1 MGTAYDFIALC
12 CKRCKVE
19 FANKRAEID
28 AMPNG
33 GVTLSVYTEN
43 DIETCRDVLFY
54 VAQVLGGFFI
64 INREGKLELRK
75 YGKDPMMKVEQRHR
89 FSSSFSDFIT
99 RYTAVSSTNKQT
111 QIAEYYALDPD
122 NGLTMNLGV
131 NPLLQFGLKETRE
144 MLCRNI
150 LADLSVIRY
159 VPFDSDTIGN
169 PALDPGDVLTFA
181 GGQADEGQITC
192 ITSIR
197 QKIGGK
203 QSLKCVGKNP
213 RLAQAKSRND
223 KNISG
228 LLNQIE
234 DNAKTGI
241 HTFTNA
247 SAHEIGQTRVK
258 LGSIQFAS
266 SEENHMQFFA
276 QVVVDVA
283 ADPVERSAE
292 ASGTVV
298 IPFPGGSGSGTGS
311 GTGGSD
317 GTGETSDA
325 GSSENDAAGNE
336 VGNTSGNENTGSTD
350 DTSGGADAGSGSGS
364 EVAVDVSLPVK
375 WQEDGQAVCHVVFE
389 FNNEE
394 IVEHCP
400 VETWHSGKHIL
411 SLYYPIEKIVANYT
425 NTFNVYL
432 WMEYGSGTVD
442 VGDCIDSVSGQAMA
456 AGEAWDGKLEVEDY
470 TTRFA
475 IGGGLDVNVF
485 RDSQEYL
492 ETIRADGYATSFSYV
507 EDCMKVIRQY
517 ELTRFD
523 EGECETMAKTAES
536 VLDVMRGWLG
546 FSEANGKF
554 KEIIDLYNGV
564 KPLPR
569 GYAVQYSDEW
579 CDTCVSAAGIRA
591 GCSELIGRE
600 CGVEEHV
607 KIFREMGIWIEDGT
621 ITPEPGYVIV
631 YNWDKAAQPNDGY
644 SDHIGFVEKVSGGMI
659 TAIEGNWG
667 EKVARRAIPLG
678 WGYIRGYAAPQ
689 YEKAVNGNGGNPGTG
704 KKSVEAVA
712 KEVIAGKWGNGE
724 DRKKR
729 LQAAGYDYPAVQAKV
744 NELVK
749 GSNKKSVEAVAKEV
763 IAGKWGNGEDRKK
776 RLQAAGYDYGAV
788 QRKVNELMR

>member
-1 MGTAYDFIALC
+1 MYPVSDAFLRAIRSNTRKYFWTGTIVTKGGMTYEFGAKEIVKGSGYISRQCCGSTEIELGTVYAAEMGITLLSDIDRYTLEDAQVTLVFHLVLADDSVEDVPMGVFEVSEANRLAKCLELKVYDFMLRFDKSFNGFETVGTAYDFIALC

-75 YGKDPMMKVEQRHR
+75 YGKDPVMKVEQRHR

-150 LADLSVIRY
+150 LTDLSVIRY

-234 DNAKTGI
+234 DNAKTG
-241 HTFTNA
+241 
-247 SAHEIGQTRVK
+247 
-258 LGSIQFAS
+258 
-266 SEENHMQFFA
+266 
-276 QVVVDVA
+276 
-283 ADPVERSAE
+283 
-292 ASGTVV
+292 
-298 IPFPGGSGSGTGS
+298 
-311 GTGGSD
+311 
-317 GTGETSDA
+317 
-325 GSSENDAAGNE
+325 
-336 VGNTSGNENTGSTD
+336 NENTGSTD
-350 DTSGGADAGSGSGS
+350 DVSGGSDSGSGTGSGS
-364 EVAVDVSLPVK
+364 EVSVDVSLPVK

-411 SLYYPIEKIVANYT
+411 SLYYPIDKIVANYT

-442 VGDCIDSVSGQAMA
+442 VGDCIASVSGQAMA

-470 TTRFA
+470 TKRFA
-475 IGGGLDVNVF
+475 IGGGLDVNGF
-485 RDSQEYL
+485 HESLSMQMK
-492 ETIRADGYATSFSYV
+492 ETVNRGFEVYF
-507 EDCMKVIRQY
+507 
-517 ELTRFD
+517 
-523 EGECETMAKTAES
+523 AE
-536 VLDVMRGWLG
+536 R
-546 FSEANGKF
+546 
-554 KEIIDLYNGV
+554 
-564 KPLPR
+564 
-569 GYAVQYSDEW
+569 
-579 CDTCVSAAGIRA
+579 AGISGFCRPV
-591 GCSELIGRE
+591 EME
-600 CGVEEHV
+600 GV
-607 KIFREMGIWIEDGT
+607 
-621 ITPEPGYVIV
+621 
-631 YNWDKAAQPNDGY
+631 
-644 SDHIGFVEKVSGGMI
+644 
-659 TAIEGNWG
+659 
-667 EKVARRAIPLG
+667 
-678 WGYIRGYAAPQ
+678 
-689 YEKAVNGNGGNPGTG
+689 
-704 KKSVEAVA
+704 
-712 KEVIAGKWGNGE
+712 
-724 DRKKR
+724 
-729 LQAAGYDYPAVQAKV
+729 
-744 NELVK
+744 
-749 GSNKKSVEAVAKEV
+749 
-763 IAGKWGNGEDRKK
+763 
-776 RLQAAGYDYGAV
+776 
-788 QRKVNELMR
+788 

>member
-1 MGTAYDFIALC
+1 MYPVSDAFLRAVRSNTRKYFWTGTIVTKGGMTYEFGAKEIVKGSGYISRQCCGSTEIELGTVYAAEMGITLLSDIDRYTLEDAQVTLVFHLVLADGSVEDVPMGVFEVSEANRLAKCLELKAYDFMLRFDKSFNGFETVGTAYDFIALC
-12 CKRCKVE
+12 CKMCRVE
-19 FANKRAEID
+19 LAHKRAEID

-75 YGKDPMMKVEQRHR
+75 YGKDPVMKVEQRHR

-169 PALDPGDVLTFA
+169 PALDPGDVLRFA

-197 QKIGGK
+197 QKIGGR

-234 DNAKTGI
+234 DNAKTGKIGI

-247 SAHEIGQTRVK
+247 SVHEIGQTRVK
-258 LGSIQFAS
+258 LISIQFAS

-311 GTGGSD
+311 
-317 GTGETSDA
+317 A
-325 GSSENDAAGNE
+325 
-336 VGNTSGNENTGSTD
+336 D

-364 EVAVDVSLPVK
+364 EVSVDVSLPVK

-432 WMEYGSGTVD
+432 WMENGSGTVD
-442 VGDCIDSVSGQAMA
+442 VGDCIASVSGQAMA

-485 RDSQEYL
+485 RDSLSMQMK
-492 ETIRADGYATSFSYV
+492 ETVNRGFEVYFAERAVISGFCRPV
-507 EDCMKVIRQY
+507 EM
-517 ELTRFD
+517 
-523 EGECETMAKTAES
+523 EG
-536 VLDVMRGWLG
+536 V
-546 FSEANGKF
+546 
-554 KEIIDLYNGV
+554 
-564 KPLPR
+564 
-569 GYAVQYSDEW
+569 
-579 CDTCVSAAGIRA
+579 
-591 GCSELIGRE
+591 
-600 CGVEEHV
+600 
-607 KIFREMGIWIEDGT
+607 
-621 ITPEPGYVIV
+621 
-631 YNWDKAAQPNDGY
+631 
-644 SDHIGFVEKVSGGMI
+644 
-659 TAIEGNWG
+659 
-667 EKVARRAIPLG
+667 
-678 WGYIRGYAAPQ
+678 
-689 YEKAVNGNGGNPGTG
+689 
-704 KKSVEAVA
+704 
-712 KEVIAGKWGNGE
+712 
-724 DRKKR
+724 
-729 LQAAGYDYPAVQAKV
+729 
-744 NELVK
+744 
-749 GSNKKSVEAVAKEV
+749 
-763 IAGKWGNGEDRKK
+763 
-776 RLQAAGYDYGAV
+776 
-788 QRKVNELMR
+788 

>member
-1 MGTAYDFIALC
+1 MYPVSDAFLRAVRSNTRKYFWTGTIVTKGGMTYEFGAKEIVKGSGYISRQCCGSTEIELGTVYAAEMGITLLSDIDRYTLEDAQVTLVFHLVLADDSVEDVPMGVFEVSEANRLAKCLELKAYDFMLRFDKSFNGFETVGTAYDFIALC

-33 GVTLSVYTEN
+33 GVTISVYTEN

-75 YGKDPMMKVEQRHR
+75 YGKDPVMKVEQRHR

-150 LADLSVIRY
+150 LTDLSVIRY

-169 PALDPGDVLTFA
+169 PALDPGDVLTFT

-234 DNAKTGI
+234 DNAKTGKIGI

-258 LGSIQFAS
+258 LVSIQFAS

-311 GTGGSD
+311 
-317 GTGETSDA
+317 A
-325 GSSENDAAGNE
+325 
-336 VGNTSGNENTGSTD
+336 D

-364 EVAVDVSLPVK
+364 EVSVDVSLPVK
-375 WQEDGQAVCHVVFE
+375 WQEDGQAVCHMVFE

-394 IVEHCP
+394 IMEHCP

-432 WMEYGSGTVD
+432 WMENGSGTVD
-442 VGDCIDSVSGQAMA
+442 VGDCIASVSGQAMA

-475 IGGGLDVNVF
+475 IGGGLDVNGF
-485 RDSQEYL
+485 REELSMQMK
-492 ETIRADGYATSFSYV
+492 ETVNRGFEVYF
-507 EDCMKVIRQY
+507 
-517 ELTRFD
+517 
-523 EGECETMAKTAES
+523 AE
-536 VLDVMRGWLG
+536 R
-546 FSEANGKF
+546 
-554 KEIIDLYNGV
+554 
-564 KPLPR
+564 
-569 GYAVQYSDEW
+569 
-579 CDTCVSAAGIRA
+579 AGISGFCRPV
-591 GCSELIGRE
+591 EME
-600 CGVEEHV
+600 GV
-607 KIFREMGIWIEDGT
+607 
-621 ITPEPGYVIV
+621 
-631 YNWDKAAQPNDGY
+631 
-644 SDHIGFVEKVSGGMI
+644 
-659 TAIEGNWG
+659 
-667 EKVARRAIPLG
+667 
-678 WGYIRGYAAPQ
+678 
-689 YEKAVNGNGGNPGTG
+689 
-704 KKSVEAVA
+704 
-712 KEVIAGKWGNGE
+712 
-724 DRKKR
+724 
-729 LQAAGYDYPAVQAKV
+729 
-744 NELVK
+744 
-749 GSNKKSVEAVAKEV
+749 
-763 IAGKWGNGEDRKK
+763 
-776 RLQAAGYDYGAV
+776 
-788 QRKVNELMR
+788 

>member
-1 MGTAYDFIALC
+1 MYPVSDAFLRTVRSNTRKYFWTGTIVTRDGMTYEFGAKEIVKGSGYISRQCCGNTEIELGTVYAAEMGITLLSDIDRYTLEDALVTLVFHLVLADGSVEDVPMGVFEVSEANRLAKCLELKAYDFIALC

-19 FANKRAEID
+19 FGNKRAEID

-75 YGKDPMMKVEQRHR
+75 YGKDPVMKVEQRHR

-234 DNAKTGI
+234 DNAKTGKIGI

-247 SAHEIGQTRVK
+247 SAHEIGQTKVK
-258 LGSIQFAS
+258 LISIQFAS

-311 GTGGSD
+311 
-317 GTGETSDA
+317 A
-325 GSSENDAAGNE
+325 
-336 VGNTSGNENTGSTD
+336 D

-364 EVAVDVSLPVK
+364 EVSVDVSLPVK

-394 IVEHCP
+394 IMEHCP

-432 WMEYGSGTVD
+432 WMENGSGTVD
-442 VGDCIDSVSGQAMA
+442 VGDCIASVSGQAMA

-475 IGGGLDVNVF
+475 IGGGLNVNGF
-485 RDSQEYL
+485 RESLSMQMK
-492 ETIRADGYATSFSYV
+492 ETVNRGFEVYF
-507 EDCMKVIRQY
+507 
-517 ELTRFD
+517 
-523 EGECETMAKTAES
+523 AE
-536 VLDVMRGWLG
+536 R
-546 FSEANGKF
+546 
-554 KEIIDLYNGV
+554 
-564 KPLPR
+564 
-569 GYAVQYSDEW
+569 
-579 CDTCVSAAGIRA
+579 AGISGFCRPV
-591 GCSELIGRE
+591 EME
-600 CGVEEHV
+600 GV
-607 KIFREMGIWIEDGT
+607 
-621 ITPEPGYVIV
+621 
-631 YNWDKAAQPNDGY
+631 
-644 SDHIGFVEKVSGGMI
+644 
-659 TAIEGNWG
+659 
-667 EKVARRAIPLG
+667 
-678 WGYIRGYAAPQ
+678 
-689 YEKAVNGNGGNPGTG
+689 
-704 KKSVEAVA
+704 
-712 KEVIAGKWGNGE
+712 
-724 DRKKR
+724 
-729 LQAAGYDYPAVQAKV
+729 
-744 NELVK
+744 
-749 GSNKKSVEAVAKEV
+749 
-763 IAGKWGNGEDRKK
+763 
-776 RLQAAGYDYGAV
+776 
-788 QRKVNELMR
+788 

>member
-1 MGTAYDFIALC
+1 
-12 CKRCKVE
+12 
-19 FANKRAEID
+19 
-28 AMPNG
+28 
-33 GVTLSVYTEN
+33 
-43 DIETCRDVLFY
+43 
-54 VAQVLGGFFI
+54 
-64 INREGKLELRK
+64 
-75 YGKDPMMKVEQRHR
+75 MKVEQRHR

-131 NPLLQFGLKETRE
+131 NPLLQFGLEETRE

-197 QKIGGK
+197 QKIGGR

-234 DNAKTGI
+234 DNAKTGKIGI

-247 SAHEIGQTRVK
+247 SVHEIGQTRVK
-258 LGSIQFAS
+258 LISIQFAS

-276 QVVVDVA
+276 QVIVDVA

-350 DTSGGADAGSGSGS
+350 DVAGGS
-364 EVAVDVSLPVK
+364 EVSVDVSLPVK

-425 NTFNVYL
+425 NVSL
-432 WMEYGSGTVD
+432 DGVWQRYG
-442 VGDCIDSVSGQAMA
+442 
-456 AGEAWDGKLEVEDY
+456 
-470 TTRFA
+470 
-475 IGGGLDVNVF
+475 
-485 RDSQEYL
+485 
-492 ETIRADGYATSFSYV
+492 
-507 EDCMKVIRQY
+507 
-517 ELTRFD
+517 
-523 EGECETMAKTAES
+523 
-536 VLDVMRGWLG
+536 
-546 FSEANGKF
+546 
-554 KEIIDLYNGV
+554 
-564 KPLPR
+564 
-569 GYAVQYSDEW
+569 
-579 CDTCVSAAGIRA
+579 
-591 GCSELIGRE
+591 
-600 CGVEEHV
+600 
-607 KIFREMGIWIEDGT
+607 
-621 ITPEPGYVIV
+621 
-631 YNWDKAAQPNDGY
+631 
-644 SDHIGFVEKVSGGMI
+644 
-659 TAIEGNWG
+659 
-667 EKVARRAIPLG
+667 
-678 WGYIRGYAAPQ
+678 
-689 YEKAVNGNGGNPGTG
+689 
-704 KKSVEAVA
+704 
-712 KEVIAGKWGNGE
+712 
-724 DRKKR
+724 
-729 LQAAGYDYPAVQAKV
+729 
-744 NELVK
+744 
-749 GSNKKSVEAVAKEV
+749 
-763 IAGKWGNGEDRKK
+763 
-776 RLQAAGYDYGAV
+776 
-788 QRKVNELMR
+788 

>member
-1 MGTAYDFIALC
+1 MYPVSDAFLRAVRSNTRKYFWTGTIVTKGGMTYEFGAKEIVKGSGYISRQCCGSTEIELGTVYAAEMGITLLSDIDRYTLEDALVTLVFHLVLADGSVEDVPMGVFEVSEANRLAKCLELKAYDFMLRFDKSFNGFETVGTAYDFIALC

-75 YGKDPMMKVEQRHR
+75 YGKDPVMKVEQRHR

-150 LADLSVIRY
+150 LTDLSVIRY

-197 QKIGGK
+197 QKIGGR

-234 DNAKTGI
+234 DNAKTGKIGI

-247 SAHEIGQTRVK
+247 SVHEIGQTRVK
-258 LGSIQFAS
+258 LISIQFAS

-350 DTSGGADAGSGSGS
+350 DVAGGSD
-364 EVAVDVSLPVK
+364 
-375 WQEDGQAVCHVVFE
+375 
-389 FNNEE
+389 
-394 IVEHCP
+394 
-400 VETWHSGKHIL
+400 
-411 SLYYPIEKIVANYT
+411 
-425 NTFNVYL
+425 
-432 WMEYGSGTVD
+432 SGTGTGRTDRWSAMWSLNLTMRRLWSIVRWRP
-442 VGDCIDSVSGQAMA
+442 GIPGNIFCRCIIPLRRSLLIIRIHSMCISGWSMA
-456 AGEAWDGKLEVEDY
+456 AVRLMWETALLLSADRQWRLGK
-470 TTRFA
+470 
-475 IGGGLDVNVF
+475 
-485 RDSQEYL
+485 
-492 ETIRADGYATSFSYV
+492 
-507 EDCMKVIRQY
+507 
-517 ELTRFD
+517 
-523 EGECETMAKTAES
+523 
-536 VLDVMRGWLG
+536 
-546 FSEANGKF
+546 
-554 KEIIDLYNGV
+554 
-564 KPLPR
+564 
-569 GYAVQYSDEW
+569 
-579 CDTCVSAAGIRA
+579 
-591 GCSELIGRE
+591 
-600 CGVEEHV
+600 
-607 KIFREMGIWIEDGT
+607 
-621 ITPEPGYVIV
+621 
-631 YNWDKAAQPNDGY
+631 
-644 SDHIGFVEKVSGGMI
+644 
-659 TAIEGNWG
+659 
-667 EKVARRAIPLG
+667 
-678 WGYIRGYAAPQ
+678 
-689 YEKAVNGNGGNPGTG
+689 PGTESLRW
-704 KKSVEAVA
+704 KIIPRDLPLA
-712 KEVIAGKWGNGE
+712 E
-724 DRKKR
+724 D
-729 LQAAGYDYPAVQAKV
+729 
-744 NELVK
+744 
-749 GSNKKSVEAVAKEV
+749 
-763 IAGKWGNGEDRKK
+763 W
-776 RLQAAGYDYGAV
+776 
-788 QRKVNELMR
+788 M

>member
-1 MGTAYDFIALC
+1 
-12 CKRCKVE
+12 
-19 FANKRAEID
+19 
-28 AMPNG
+28 MPNG

-43 DIETCRDVLFY
+43 DIETCRDMLFY

-75 YGKDPMMKVEQRHR
+75 YGKDPVMKVEQRHR

-111 QIAEYYALDPD
+111 QIAEYYAQDPD

-131 NPLLQFGLKETRE
+131 NPLLQFGLEETRE

-181 GGQADEGQITC
+181 GGQADEEQITC

-234 DNAKTGI
+234 DNAKTGKIGI

-247 SAHEIGQTRVK
+247 SAHEIGQTKVK
-258 LGSIQFAS
+258 LISIQFAS

-298 IPFPGGSGSGTGS
+298 IPFPGESGSGTGS

-317 GTGETSDA
+317 GTSE
-325 GSSENDAAGNE
+325 SSKTENDVTGNA
-336 VGNTSGNENTGSTD
+336 SGNEDTGSTD
-350 DTSGGADAGSGSGS
+350 DISGGADAGSGNGS
-364 EVAVDVSLPVK
+364 EVSVDVSLPVK
-375 WQEDGQAVCHVVFE
+375 WQEDGQAFCHVVFE

-432 WMEYGSGTVD
+432 WMENGSGTVD
-442 VGDCIDSVSGQAMA
+442 VGDCIASVSGQAMA

-475 IGGGLDVNVF
+475 IGGGLDVNGF
-485 RDSQEYL
+485 RDSLSMQMK
-492 ETIRADGYATSFSYV
+492 ETVNRGFEVYF
-507 EDCMKVIRQY
+507 
-517 ELTRFD
+517 
-523 EGECETMAKTAES
+523 AE
-536 VLDVMRGWLG
+536 R
-546 FSEANGKF
+546 
-554 KEIIDLYNGV
+554 
-564 KPLPR
+564 
-569 GYAVQYSDEW
+569 
-579 CDTCVSAAGIRA
+579 AGISGFCRPV
-591 GCSELIGRE
+591 EME
-600 CGVEEHV
+600 GV
-607 KIFREMGIWIEDGT
+607 
-621 ITPEPGYVIV
+621 
-631 YNWDKAAQPNDGY
+631 
-644 SDHIGFVEKVSGGMI
+644 
-659 TAIEGNWG
+659 
-667 EKVARRAIPLG
+667 
-678 WGYIRGYAAPQ
+678 
-689 YEKAVNGNGGNPGTG
+689 
-704 KKSVEAVA
+704 
-712 KEVIAGKWGNGE
+712 
-724 DRKKR
+724 
-729 LQAAGYDYPAVQAKV
+729 
-744 NELVK
+744 
-749 GSNKKSVEAVAKEV
+749 
-763 IAGKWGNGEDRKK
+763 
-776 RLQAAGYDYGAV
+776 
-788 QRKVNELMR
+788 

>member
-1 MGTAYDFIALC
+1 MYPVSDGFLRAVKSNTRKYYWTGTIVTRGGMTYEFGSKEIVKGSGYISRQCCGSTEIELGTVYAAEMGITLLSDIDRYTLEDALVTLVFHLVLADGSVEDVPMGIFEVSEANRLAKCLELKAYDFMLRFDKSFNGFETVGTAYDFIALC

-33 GVTLSVYTEN
+33 SVTLSVYTEN

-75 YGKDPMMKVEQRHR
+75 YGKDPVMKVEQRHR

-169 PALDPGDVLTFA
+169 PALDPGDVLRFA

-234 DNAKTGI
+234 DNAKTGKIGI

-258 LGSIQFAS
+258 LVSIQFAS

-276 QVVVDVA
+276 QIVVDVA

-311 GTGGSD
+311 
-317 GTGETSDA
+317 A
-325 GSSENDAAGNE
+325 
-336 VGNTSGNENTGSTD
+336 D

-364 EVAVDVSLPVK
+364 EVSVDVSLPVK

-432 WMEYGSGTVD
+432 WMENGSGTVD
-442 VGDCIDSVSGQAMA
+442 VGDCIASVSGQAMA

-485 RDSQEYL
+485 RDSLSMQMK
-492 ETIRADGYATSFSYV
+492 ETVNRGFEVYF
-507 EDCMKVIRQY
+507 
-517 ELTRFD
+517 
-523 EGECETMAKTAES
+523 AE
-536 VLDVMRGWLG
+536 R
-546 FSEANGKF
+546 
-554 KEIIDLYNGV
+554 
-564 KPLPR
+564 
-569 GYAVQYSDEW
+569 
-579 CDTCVSAAGIRA
+579 AGISGFCRPV
-591 GCSELIGRE
+591 EME
-600 CGVEEHV
+600 GV
-607 KIFREMGIWIEDGT
+607 
-621 ITPEPGYVIV
+621 
-631 YNWDKAAQPNDGY
+631 
-644 SDHIGFVEKVSGGMI
+644 
-659 TAIEGNWG
+659 
-667 EKVARRAIPLG
+667 
-678 WGYIRGYAAPQ
+678 
-689 YEKAVNGNGGNPGTG
+689 
-704 KKSVEAVA
+704 
-712 KEVIAGKWGNGE
+712 
-724 DRKKR
+724 
-729 LQAAGYDYPAVQAKV
+729 
-744 NELVK
+744 
-749 GSNKKSVEAVAKEV
+749 
-763 IAGKWGNGEDRKK
+763 
-776 RLQAAGYDYGAV
+776 
-788 QRKVNELMR
+788 

>member
-1 MGTAYDFIALC
+1 MYPVSDAFLRTVRSNTRKYFWTGTIVTRDGMTYEFGAKEIVKGSGYISRQCCGNTEIELGTVYAAEMGITLLSDIDRYTLEDALVTLVFHLVLADGSVEDVPMGVFEVSEANRLAKCLELKAYDFMLRFDKSFNGFETVGTAYDFIALC

-19 FANKRAEID
+19 FGNKRAEID

-75 YGKDPMMKVEQRHR
+75 YGKDPVMKVEQRHR

-234 DNAKTGI
+234 DNAKTGKIGI

-247 SAHEIGQTRVK
+247 SAHEIGQTKVK
-258 LGSIQFAS
+258 LISIQFAS

-311 GTGGSD
+311 
-317 GTGETSDA
+317 A
-325 GSSENDAAGNE
+325 
-336 VGNTSGNENTGSTD
+336 D

-364 EVAVDVSLPVK
+364 EVSVDVSLPVK

-394 IVEHCP
+394 IMEHCP

-432 WMEYGSGTVD
+432 WMENGSGTVD
-442 VGDCIDSVSGQAMA
+442 VGDCIASVSGQAMA

-475 IGGGLDVNVF
+475 IGGGLNVNGF
-485 RDSQEYL
+485 RESLSMQMK
-492 ETIRADGYATSFSYV
+492 ETVNRGFEVYF
-507 EDCMKVIRQY
+507 
-517 ELTRFD
+517 
-523 EGECETMAKTAES
+523 AE
-536 VLDVMRGWLG
+536 R
-546 FSEANGKF
+546 
-554 KEIIDLYNGV
+554 
-564 KPLPR
+564 
-569 GYAVQYSDEW
+569 
-579 CDTCVSAAGIRA
+579 AGISGFCRPV
-591 GCSELIGRE
+591 EME
-600 CGVEEHV
+600 GV
-607 KIFREMGIWIEDGT
+607 
-621 ITPEPGYVIV
+621 
-631 YNWDKAAQPNDGY
+631 
-644 SDHIGFVEKVSGGMI
+644 
-659 TAIEGNWG
+659 
-667 EKVARRAIPLG
+667 
-678 WGYIRGYAAPQ
+678 
-689 YEKAVNGNGGNPGTG
+689 
-704 KKSVEAVA
+704 
-712 KEVIAGKWGNGE
+712 
-724 DRKKR
+724 
-729 LQAAGYDYPAVQAKV
+729 
-744 NELVK
+744 
-749 GSNKKSVEAVAKEV
+749 
-763 IAGKWGNGEDRKK
+763 
-776 RLQAAGYDYGAV
+776 
-788 QRKVNELMR
+788 